1 MTRSF
6 LALALLL
13 GGCVQ
18 SHRAAPALQYDD
30 IVYAGPSGTE
40 WPARSVPLPQTAARY
55 EMLSV
60 PQVHVVELNPTG
72 AETLVFVHGLG
83 SYLKLWRHQLDTFA
97 ASGYRVVAF
106 DMVGYGKSD
115 KPASFPY
122 TMEAMADVVLEV
134 MAHLGLERPVVVGHS
149 MGGQTALS
157 LAIRHPEALSALVL
171 AAPAG
176 FEHFSRRE
184 RAWFKRVFSSAL
196 VRSAD
201 EQAIWGNIRYNNFSR
216 WQDRHAWLVEER
228 VRTAKSDAFSA
239 YAYANVR
246 SVHGLLDNDFVR
258 QNLHRVS
265 VPTLIVYGEDD
276 RLIPN
281 PYLHGG
287 RARDV
292 MIYGATHIRDV
303 LLFPLPGC
311 GHMVQMDCSSRFN
324 GATLAFLQTQA
335 ARRRQV
341 ATSTPTAAN
350 AQ

>member
-1 MTRSF
+1 MVAD
-6 LALALLL
+6 LAQAQTWLEAQTWLDLRFQDVLLTDFQERTCFYTLADL
-13 GGCVQ
+13 G
-18 SHRAAPALQYDD
+18 
-30 IVYAGPSGTE
+30 
-40 WPARSVPLPQTAARY
+40 
-55 EMLSV
+55 
-60 PQVHVVELNPTG
+60 
-72 AETLVFVHGLG
+72 
-83 SYLKLWRHQLDTFA
+83 
-97 ASGYRVVAF
+97 
-106 DMVGYGKSD
+106 
-115 KPASFPY
+115 
-122 TMEAMADVVLEV
+122 
-134 MAHLGLERPVVVGHS
+134 
-149 MGGQTALS
+149 
-157 LAIRHPEALSALVL
+157 
-171 AAPAG
+171 APAG